1 MLVHWQDDARKW
13 AIAEA
18 PRESCG
24 LVVLRDGAETYDP
37 CKNLA
42 EEDDYF
48 ALDPVDYARAEDT
61 GTVVAVVHSHV
72 TGPSTPSGYDKTAC
86 NLTGLTWWIYGVADD
101 TWTCVEPEHE
111 QEVEER

>member
-24 LVVLRDGAETYDP
+24 LVVVIDGVEAYAP

-42 EEDDYF
+42 EEEDF
-48 ALDPVDYARAEDT
+48 FVLDPVDFASAEDT
-61 GTVVAVVHSHV
+61 GTIVAVVHSHV
-72 TGPSTPSGYDKTAC
+72 KGPSTPSDHDITAC
-86 NLTGLTWWIYGVADD
+86 NQTGLPWWIYGVQDD
-101 TWTCVEPEHE
+101 AWTCLEPKHE
-111 QEVEER
+111 QEVEGR

>member
-48 ALDPVDYARAEDT
+48 APR
-61 GTVVAVVHSHV
+61 
-72 TGPSTPSGYDKTAC
+72 PS
-86 NLTGLTWWIYGVADD
+86 
-101 TWTCVEPEHE
+101 
-111 QEVEER
+111 